1 MNIAIGKHW
10 EDFVA
15 DLVACGRYASSDE
28 VIREGLR
35 LVEERE
41 AKLASLRET
50 IEASLA
56 RGGSHTDAEVG
67 AAIEVQLQERRQG

>member
-1 MNIAIGKHW
+1 MNIAIGKRW

-15 DLVACGRYASSDE
+15 DLVVRGRYASSDE

-56 RGGSHTDAEVG
+56 RGGSYTDAEVG
-67 AAIEVQLQERRQG
+67 AAIDLQLQERRQG

>member
-10 EDFVA
+10 EDFVT

-35 LVEERE
+35 LMEERE
-41 AKLASLRET
+41 ARLASLRET

-56 RGGSHTDAEVG
+56 RGGSCTDAEVG
-67 AAIEVQLQERRQG
+67 AAIELQLQERRQG